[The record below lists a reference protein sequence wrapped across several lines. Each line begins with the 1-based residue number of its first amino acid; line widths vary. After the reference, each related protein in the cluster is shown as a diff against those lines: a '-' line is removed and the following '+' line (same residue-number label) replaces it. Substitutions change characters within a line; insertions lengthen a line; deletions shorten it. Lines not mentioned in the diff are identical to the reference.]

1 MSSLAHVAFH
11 MCDTEIAEDVAPDIH
26 FNLKFRILYFEIRDL

>member
-1 MSSLAHVAFH
+1 MG
-11 MCDTEIAEDVAPDIH
+11 DTEIVEDVTLDIH